1 MSIMRRHSH
10 GCHRMHNHIAVRLMS
25 FVLEHRPHTRYGQ
38 QPMVYRREF
47 EFEEELY
54 VMEFDKGG
62 YNFVLEEPL
71 FVETLPGRVRG
82 QVKEPI
88 EVALPRYERDL
99 GAYVMP
105 DGAWVSVDR
114 FGNMTEI
121 LKPFDFDAPL
131 EAPELNTEP
140 DPMTTAEV
148 APATTDTGMPTTA
161 PASIP
166 VNTAVVPVTP
176 TP

>member
-1 MSIMRRHSH
+1 
-10 GCHRMHNHIAVRLMS
+10 
-25 FVLEHRPHTRYGQ
+25 
-38 QPMVYRREF
+38 
-47 EFEEELY
+47 
-54 VMEFDKGG
+54 
-62 YNFVLEEPL
+62 
-71 FVETLPGRVRG
+71 
-82 QVKEPI
+82 
-88 EVALPRYERDL
+88 
-99 GAYVMP
+99 
-105 DGAWVSVDR
+105 
-114 FGNMTEI
+114 MTEI